1 MEMRVVANGGVR
13 AFMRG
18 FHGVFVDSHGA
29 FMIDGGFFMVLS
41 SWRCTRIQALDA
53 FIMVLS

>member
-1 MEMRVVANGGVR
+1 MVANGGVR

-18 FHGVFVDSHGA
+18 FHGVLVDSHGA